1 MTQILPRL
9 GTAVLVA
16 GACAMLPASLSAQT
30 RPDFSGIW
38 GGGVAQLAPTTC
50 KKTLDAFPARNG
62 DERFKAA
69 GATGTQQ
76 WVTFEQDCAIAH
88 RGQVSKPQYKPEYW
102 EKVRLSDYH
111 ANAGG
116 KWIDYADP
124 EWQNLPRGLPR
135 IGPPNKIVQAK
146 DEVVF
151 LYEYQN
157 TFRAIPTDCRE
168 HDPVLKF
175 DQTYYGLA
183 VGCWENN
190 TLVVTSMGFTDR
202 TWLDWPGYFHSNE
215 MKVTE
220 RLRRDGDTLVYDVTV
235 DDPVMFLEPWVMPT
249 KRINLNKTPGVQ
261 LMQDIPY
268 EDRSLGK
275 LTDTEYRG

>member
-16 GACAMLPASLSAQT
+16 GACALLPASLSAQT

-38 GGGVAQLAPTTC
+38 GGGVAQLTPTTC

-135 IGPPNKIVQAK
+135 IGPPNKIMQAK

-183 VGCWENN
+183 VGCWEND

-220 RLRRDGDTLVYDVTV
+220 RLRRDGEILVYDVTV
-235 DDPVMFLEPWVMPT
+235 DDPVMFLQPWQMPT
-249 KRINLNKTPGVQ
+249 KRIRLNKTPGVQ
-261 LMQDIPY
+261 LMQDLPF

-275 LTDTEYRG
+275 LTDPEYRG

>member
-16 GACAMLPASLSAQT
+16 GACALLPVSLSAQT

-38 GGGVAQLAPTTC
+38 GGGVAQLTPTTC

-146 DEVVF
+146 DEVIF

-183 VGCWENN
+183 VGCWEND
-190 TLVVTSMGFTDR
+190 TLVVTSLGFTDR

-220 RLRRDGDTLVYDVTV
+220 RLRRDGDILVYDVTV
-235 DDPVMFLEPWVMPT
+235 DDPVMFLEPWKLAT
-249 KRINLNKTPGVQ
+249 KRIRLNKTPGVQ
-261 LMQDIPY
+261 LMQDLPF

-275 LTDTEYRG
+275 LTDPEYRG